1 VSALRAALP
10 TLASS
15 VVTAVPGGSTM
26 RFRRKG
32 VLALAAVALAT
43 VAAGAIASGIWI
55 AVGLL
60 GYEPL
65 M

>member
-1 VSALRAALP
+1 
-10 TLASS
+10 
-15 VVTAVPGGSTM
+15 M